1 VGDEEAIRIVLV
13 DDHALVRQGV
23 RELLESEPDLRVVGE
38 AGDSET
44 AVNLVATLRPHV
56 VLLDVEIIGDDVTTT
71 VERMRSKAPE
81 SEILILSMY
90 DGPQLLQRLLALNI
104 RGYLLKSAGRAELI
118 AAVRTAR
125 SDDDRVILGVSRRSL
140 AAVHAV
146 HAEHA
151 VRESVSLSDRELEVL
166 ELTALALTNVQIANR
181 LYVTEATVK
190 RHLSNIFAKLGAVSR
205 IDAVNKGI
213 EMQFIKPTRGGRGN
227 AE

>member
-1 VGDEEAIRIVLV
+1 VDDEVTRIVLV

-23 RELLESEPDLRVVGE
+23 RELLESEPDLHVVGE

-44 AVNLVATLRPHV
+44 AVNLVVTLRPHV

-71 VERMRSKAPE
+71 VERMRTSAPE

-104 RGYLLKSAGRAELI
+104 RGYLLKSAGRAELV

-140 AAVHAV
+140 AAVHA
-146 HAEHA
+146 EQP

-181 LYVTEATVK
+181 LFVTEATVK

-213 EMQFIKPTRGGRGN
+213 EMQFIKPLRSGRSN
-227 AE
+227 TE